1 MKRFR
6 VLAAAGIAVAALSTV
21 AAFAAGNYSMYPIVG
36 SPSFCGSTVSG
47 AGGFNAA
54 GNTNNVNP
62 TGQGQATSGSLCAQT
77 VPAGPPSLTGNEL
90 VPADTSAGSGTNPQ
104 TVVIPTVLLG
114 AGAVNYQTPLTGA
127 TVTANPNES
136 TMLIDPASTIATL
149 TVVMPGPAASLRDGQ
164 TWRLT
169 SSQTVTLLTLTP
181 GSGETIGGNA
191 QSTPTAITPSATGST
206 GYEFIWKASNSKWY
220 RVQ

>member
-1 MKRFR
+1 MKRYR
-6 VLAAAGIAVAALSTV
+6 ILAAAGVAAAVLST
-21 AAFAAGNYSMYPIVG
+21 AAWAAGNYSTYPIVG
-36 SPSFCGSTVSG
+36 SPSFCASTVSG

-54 GNTNNVNP
+54 GNSNGVNP

-90 VPADTSAGSGTNPQ
+90 VPADTGIGSGANPQ
-104 TVVIPTVLLG
+104 TVTIPTVLLG

-127 TVTANPNES
+127 TVTANFNES
-136 TMLIDPASTIATL
+136 TMLVDPAGTIATL
-149 TVVMPGPAASLRDGQ
+149 TVVMPGPVASLRDGQ

-169 SSQTVTLLTLTP
+169 SSQTVTALTLTP
-181 GSGETIGGNA
+181 ATGTTIGGNA
-191 QSTPTAITPSATGST
+191 ASTPTAITPSATGST
-206 GYEFIWKASNSKWY
+206 GYEFIYKASNAKWY